1 LISPGNKRFSLASGM
16 QRDPAKTLAAPL
28 SSRVVS
34 PLSQHNLI
42 ATPETVAFLGGI
54 PACGEVLKRC

>member
-1 LISPGNKRFSLASGM
+1 M

-54 PACGEVLKRC
+54 PAYGEVLKR

>member
-1 LISPGNKRFSLASGM
+1 M